1 MRKTMML
8 AAALAALPVTASAQS
23 VAAIKPLYELR
34 LHPNGKM
41 MPSVVIATDPYDS
54 QQMPE
59 ADYSFKPT
67 PEVRSFGEIL
77 GHTAGANYMFCAAA
91 LGEENPNKTD
101 YEKAASKAEIVKG
114 LEASFTYCDKAYA
127 MPDADAMQEITFFR
141 QKGTK
146 LWVLNYNA
154 THDAEHYG
162 NIVTYMRLKGMVP
175 PSSQRGGM

>member
-1 MRKTMML
+1 MRKTLML
-8 AAALAALPVTASAQS
+8 AAVLAALPVTASAQS
-23 VAAIKPLYELR
+23 VAAIKPLYASFRGWL
-34 LHPNGKM
+34 
-41 MPSVVIATDPYDS
+41 IAAA

-59 ADYSFKPT
+59 SDYSFKPT

-77 GHTAGANYMFCAAA
+77 GHTAGSNFMFCAAA

-114 LEASFTYCDKAYA
+114 LEDAFTYCDKAYA
-127 MPDADAMQEITFFR
+127 MPDAEAMQEITFFR

-146 LWVLNYNA
+146 LWVLNFNA

-162 NIVTYMRLKGMVP
+162 NVVTYMRMKGMVP
-175 PSSQRGGM
+175 PSSQRSGM

>member
-23 VAAIKPLYELR
+23 VAAIKPLYESFRGWL
-34 LHPNGKM
+34 
-41 MPSVVIATDPYDS
+41 VAAA

>member
-23 VAAIKPLYELR
+23 VAAIKPLYESFRGWL
-34 LHPNGKM
+34 
-41 MPSVVIATDPYDS
+41 VAAA

-67 PEVRSFGEIL
+67 PEVRTFGEIL

>member
-1 MRKTMML
+1 MRKILML
-8 AAALAALPVTASAQS
+8 AAALAVIPITASAQS
-23 VAAIKPLYELR
+23 VAAIKPLYESLR
-34 LHPNGKM
+34 GWL
-41 MPSVVIATDPYDS
+41 IAAA

-67 PEVRSFGEIL
+67 PEVRSFGEIM
-77 GHTAGANYMFCAAA
+77 GHVANSNYMFCSAA
-91 LGEENPNKTD
+91 LGEESPNKQD
-101 YEKAASKAEIVKG
+101 FEKVSSKDEVVKG
-114 LEASFTYCDKAYA
+114 VQASFTYCDKAYA
-127 MPDADAMQEITFFR
+127 MPDAQAMQEITFFR

-162 NIVTYMRLKGMVP
+162 NVVTYMRLKGMVP

>member
-1 MRKTMML
+1 MRKTLML

-23 VAAIKPLYELR
+23 VAAIKPLYESFRGWL
-34 LHPNGKM
+34 
-41 MPSVVIATDPYDS
+41 IAAA

-59 ADYSFKPT
+59 SDYSFKPT
-67 PEVRSFGEIL
+67 PEVRSFGELL
-77 GHTAGANYMFCAAA
+77 GHTANANYMFCAAA
-91 LGEENPNKTD
+91 LGEESPSKAD

>member
-1 MRKTMML
+1 MRKPLML

-23 VAAIKPLYELR
+23 VAAIKPLYESFRGWL
-34 LHPNGKM
+34 
-41 MPSVVIATDPYDS
+41 VAAA

-77 GHTAGANYMFCAAA
+77 GHTARSNFMFCAAA

-101 YEKAASKAEIVKG
+101 YEKAATKAEIVKG
-114 LEASFTYCDKAYA
+114 LDASFTYCDKAYA

-162 NIVTYMRLKGMVP
+162 NVVTYMRLKGMVP